1 MAIEPVGIPCQRTA
15 VFLFLVFS
23 VVVVG
28 SSLSAGQVA
37 ARWDFFG
44 GYSYLRFEST
54 SIGYANWSNLNGFNG
69 EISYN
74 FTPSWTL
81 TADGSGHYGDQLSL
95 YTYMGGPQYTLRRDK
110 SSIFAHALFGKVQD
124 TVNIAT
130 ATRDG
135 FLSVGRAFAV
145 GGGYDM
151 DLTPRFTLRVQADYL
166 NTNTFGATQNN
177 IRIST
182 GLVFHHGHIGRRPKL

>member
-1 MAIEPVGIPCQRTA
+1 MAIEPVGIPCKKTA

-54 SIGYANWSNLNGFNG
+54 SIGYANGSNLNGFNG

-81 TADGSGHYGDQLSL
+81 TADGFL
-95 YTYMGGPQYTLRRDK
+95 TNAVTACPR
-110 SSIFAHALFGKVQD
+110 SSAC
-124 TVNIAT
+124 AT
-130 ATRDG
+130 
-135 FLSVGRAFAV
+135 S
-145 GGGYDM
+145 
-151 DLTPRFTLRVQADYL
+151 
-166 NTNTFGATQNN
+166 
-177 IRIST
+177 
-182 GLVFHHGHIGRRPKL
+182 